1 MGTFFKFS
9 VILLVSLLGFAG
21 IYLLKITLNKVIPA
35 GSDMLFTLRTMSQ
48 VLLHASMWL
57 ALVCYGL
64 VIVMYLF
71 LLQSDQ
77 VSKIFSITVGI
88 NVAITALGAKLF
100 LDETVDAT
108 RAAGIA
114 LVVIGIFLING
125 VE

>member
-48 VLLHASMWL
+48 VLLHSSMWL

-88 NVAITALGAKLF
+88 NVVITALGAKIF